1 MSSLQIRAASLL
13 LVAALSSCV
22 SSKKFKASEA
32 ARLTAE
38 GQVRSLQSDTTTT
51 GQKLRQLQSNYT
63 RLNDEYNRLTGDNDK
78 LTKNNQSLTS
88 QLNARDT
95 DLNRK
100 NQTLQEQEKR
110 LRELQG
116 VISRQEAAVSNL
128 RNRVASALVGFNKDE
143 LTVNI
148 KDGKVYVSLSENL
161 LFKSGS
167 IQVDPK
173 GVDALKKLSEVL
185 SKNPDLDIVIE
196 GHTDNVPISAGG
208 RFRDNWD
215 LSVLRATSIIRI
227 LNESGVNPRQTI
239 ASGRGEFFPVADNTT
254 TEGKARNRRTEII
267 ISPKLDELF
276 KLLEGAQGGA
286 GTAGN

>member
-1 MSSLQIRAASLL
+1 MTKNSQA
-13 LVAALSSCV
+13 
-22 SSKKFKASEA
+22 
-32 ARLTAE
+32 LTA
-38 GQVRSLQSDTTTT
+38 
-51 GQKLRQLQSNYT
+51 
-63 RLNDEYNRLTGDNDK
+63 
-78 LTKNNQSLTS
+78 
-88 QLNARDT
+88 QLNARET
-95 DLNRK
+95 DLSKK
-100 NQTLQEQEKR
+100 NLTLQEQEKR

-116 VISRQEAAVSNL
+116 VIARQKATVSNL
-128 RNRVASALVGFNKDE
+128 RNRVANALVGFNKDE

-173 GVDALKKLSEVL
+173 GVDALKKRSEVL
-185 SKNPDLDIVIE
+185 SKNPDLYIVIE
-196 GHTDNVPISAGG
+196 GHTDNVPVSAGG
-208 RFRDNWD
+208 RFRNNWD

-254 TEGKARNRRTEII
+254 TEGKARNRHTEII

-276 KLLEGAQGGA
+276 KLLESAQGGA
-286 GTAGN
+286 GAAGN